1 MEAEQISNPFLDKL
15 QLVQQ
20 RVDEF
25 IQSIEKE
32 QEWNEAHCEALQS
45 MNELQQRI
53 HSVASFS
60 RAVHLLASLAMSMH
74 GLAQGG
80 DGRKQSVKEARH
92 FLPDVMKVLEHL
104 NVELIGVNSEEF
116 NPQTHC
122 VVETEPANEE
132 HPEGSIA
139 RYARFGVLLGGEVLF
154 PAQVVVYSNQDEKE
168 KQDEHD
174 KNDTTSDA

>member
-20 RVDEF
+20 KVDEF

-32 QEWNEAHCEALQS
+32 PEWNEAHCEALQS

-53 HSVASFS
+53 DSVASFS
-60 RAVHLLASLAMSMH
+60 RAVHLLASLSMSMH
-74 GLAQGG
+74 GLAQSG

-104 NVELIGVNSEEF
+104 KVELIGVNSEEF
-116 NPQTHC
+116 NPLTHC
-122 VVETEPANEE
+122 AVETEPADEK
-132 HPEGSIA
+132 HPQGSIA
-139 RYARFGVLLGGEVLF
+139 RYVRFGVLMRGEVLF
-154 PAQVVVYSNQDEKE
+154 PAQVVVYSNKNSEEEKNG
-168 KQDEHD
+168 
-174 KNDTTSDA
+174 NDFTESA